1 MAVDNGN
8 GRVRDAVL
16 EVQMQNQAQR
26 LDEIYQHVKYLSGH
40 QAQVG
45 NEQLA
50 RIVKIETVVD
60 KMVETVDKLA
70 DMMAEQE
77 KYRAA
82 SAARWEAHEKEH
94 SRQARTQVGINGAIS
109 AALMAVSTWLG
120 TR

>member
-8 GRVRDAVL
+8 GRVRDARL
-16 EVQMQNQAQR
+16 EER
-26 LDEIYQHVKYLSGH
+26 LSNLTARVDEMSQHVKYNSGH

-50 RIVKIETVVD
+50 RIVKIETVLEKIVD
-60 KMVETVDKLA
+60 TVDKLA